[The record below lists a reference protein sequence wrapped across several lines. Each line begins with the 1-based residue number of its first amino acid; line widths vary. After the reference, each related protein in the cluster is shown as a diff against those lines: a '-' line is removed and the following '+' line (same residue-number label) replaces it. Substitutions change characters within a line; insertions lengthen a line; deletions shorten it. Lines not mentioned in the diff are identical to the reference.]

1 MGWSG
6 GLFSRSKDWTEDEA
20 NGYNIESARMDEEDD
35 NFATG
40 INSCLHKGGQNT
52 ATANLPMGG
61 YIHTGVGLGTA
72 YNHYARLDQVQKNS
86 GAYGGTSGGTNALT
100 LSLSP
105 APTAYTAGQV
115 INFIAGATNTTAATL
130 NVNSL
135 GAKDIY
141 YKGAA
146 LSGYEM
152 IASRVYTVFYDGT
165 RFQLLGVEFKHGC
178 VVYSDTQ
185 QAFNQ
190 STDTAILFGDEDA
203 DYTDAPMHSTSSNT
217 SRFTVLRTGL
227 YMCTYYCEF
236 GGTITDQRA
245 MWISKNAGAVNNYEY
260 IVTLTTSG
268 YTTAWGQ
275 ISGIVLCQAGDYL
288 EFEVANITGNDTIE
302 AARAGVHILAF

>member
-1 MGWSG
+1 
-6 GLFSRSKDWTEDEA
+6 
-20 NGYNIESARMDEEDD
+20 MDAEDD
-35 NFATG
+35 NLAAG
-40 INSCLHKGGQNT
+40 INACRHMGGQNT

-86 GAYGGTSGGTNALT
+86 GAYGGITSGTNTVT

-105 APTAYTAGQV
+105 TPTAYTTGQ
-115 INFIAGATNTTAATL
+115 IITFIAGATNTDAVTL

-135 GAKDIY
+135 GAKSLY
-141 YKGAA
+141 YKGAP
-146 LSGYEM
+146 LTGYEM
-152 IASRVYTVFYDGT
+152 QANKVYTAFYDGT
-165 RFQLLGVEFKHGC
+165 RFQLLFVDGQHGC
-178 VVYSDTQ
+178 VAYRDTAQ
-185 QAFNQ
+185 SFNQ
-190 STDTAILFGDEDA
+190 STETKILFPSEDA
-203 DYTDAPMHSTSSNT
+203 DYADAPMHSTSSNT
-217 SRFTVLRTGL
+217 SRFTVLRAGL
-227 YMCTYYCEF
+227 YMCTCYCEF
-236 GGTITDQRA
+236 GGAITDQRA